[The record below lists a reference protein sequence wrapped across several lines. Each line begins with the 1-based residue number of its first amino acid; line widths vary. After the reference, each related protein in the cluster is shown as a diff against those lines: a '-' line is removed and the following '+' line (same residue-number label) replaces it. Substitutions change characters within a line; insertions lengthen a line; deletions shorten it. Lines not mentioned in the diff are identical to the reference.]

1 MNMKKILL
9 VFAALLSVVAIHAQ
23 TVHVLF
29 TTDLHGSIFPFDYA
43 ANRTVNHSMSQAVTY
58 IQSVRDTAQNVILLD
73 NGDCLQGTPVVYFY
87 NYVDTVS
94 KHIVPRLFNYLK
106 YDAGS
111 VGNHDIETGHG
122 VYDRVKGQFEM
133 PWLAAN
139 AIDKRTGEPYFQPYH
154 IVKRAGKKIAILGL
168 ITPHIPHWLPEFLWQ
183 NMEFEDMVESAKK
196 WVDVIKTREKPD
208 AIIGVF
214 HAGFDYTYGNVDAST
229 PKNEN
234 ASVLV
239 AERVN
244 GIDAILVGHDHK
256 YYCKNHK
263 NPAGEDV
270 LVCDANTAARAIGH
284 VTISFAENGKAKCVG
299 EVVDITDVAASPDFA
314 AEFADYE
321 KAVGDY
327 ALETIGSCPDDVYA
341 YESFFGNSTFVDIAH
356 QAMLK
361 YTGADI
367 SFSAPLLPNAVIR
380 KGDVR
385 VAQMFDLYRYE
396 NMLNV
401 LTLTGAEVVKYLEY
415 SYDQWISNPSK
426 TGHLLN
432 VGDNGR
438 FHNSFYNFDSAAGIV
453 YTVNPFAEN
462 GKRVEVKSMAD
473 GKSFDLNSEYKV
485 AVNSYRFNGGGGHL
499 TQGLGLT
506 KEQINA
512 RLVQSIERDVR
523 GILMDDIKANG
534 GILLNP
540 LSNWHFVPEA
550 EVAPYINKDKQ
561 LLKNN

>member
-1 MNMKKILL
+1 MKQIILIL
-9 VFAALLSVVAIHAQ
+9 AAIFSTVVINAQ

-29 TTDLHGSIFPFDYA
+29 TTDVHGSIFPFDFA
-43 ANRTVNHSMSQAVTY
+43 ANKTVNHSMAQAATY

-73 NGDCLQGTPVVYFY
+73 NGDCLQGTPVVYYY
-87 NYVDTVS
+87 NYVDTTA
-94 KHIVPRLFNYLK
+94 KHVVPSIYNYLK

-122 VYDRVKGQFEM
+122 VYDRVKDQFDM

-154 IVKRAGKKIAILGL
+154 IVRKSGKKIAILGL

-183 NMEFEDMVESAKK
+183 NMEFEDMVVSAQK
-196 WVDVIKTREKPD
+196 WVNVIKAQENPD
-208 AIIGVF
+208 AIIGLF
-214 HAGFDYTYGNVDAST
+214 HSGYDYTYGNVGADT
-229 PKNEN
+229 PSNEN

-244 GIDAILVGHDHK
+244 GIDAILIGHDHK
-256 YYCKNHK
+256 YYCKKHK
-263 NPAGEDV
+263 NPAGDDV
-270 LVCDANTAARAIGH
+270 LVCDANTAAYNIGH
-284 VTISFAENGKAKCVG
+284 VTMNFDGGKVRCEGEIMDIS
-299 EVVDITDVAASPDFA
+299 DVAASADFE
-314 AEFADYE
+314 AEFAEYE
-321 KAVGDY
+321 KAVSEY
-327 ALETIGSCPDDVYA
+327 ALKVIGTCPEDVYA
-341 YESFFGNSTFVDIAH
+341 YESFFGNSTFVDLAH
-356 QAMLK
+356 QSMLK

-401 LTLTGAEVVKYLEY
+401 LTLSGAEVVKYLEY
-415 SYDQWISNPSK
+415 SYAQWVSDPAK

-432 VGDNGR
+432 VSKSGR
-438 FHNSFYNFDSAAGIV
+438 FRKSFYNFDSAAGIV
-453 YTVNPFAEN
+453 YTVNPFAEQ
-462 GKRVEVKSMAD
+462 GKRVKVKSMAD
-473 GKSFDLNSEYKV
+473 GTPFDLDKVYKV

-506 KEQINA
+506 KEQVNE

-534 GILLNP
+534 GVKTNP
-540 LSNWHFVPEA
+540 LSNWKFVPEDDIKQ
-550 EVAPYINKDKQ
+550 YIEKDKQ
-561 LLKNN
+561 LLMK